1 MGLLLCAGLA
11 AVGGAFWW
19 NRPQPLPPTE
29 IFRGVVYR
37 CEQLAAG
44 PEASGLMHLVR
55 VDLTAP
61 GVSLYITPVD
71 REAEAAGW
79 EYRLRWPS
87 AVAHDEQL
95 AVLVN
100 GPLFVAESS
109 PLPLP
114 GEMARSL
121 DTLVADHEV
130 NHIHEHSYLLW
141 FEDDLTPH
149 LETEKPP
156 PAEALAQARWAVG
169 GQAVQLGEGRVN
181 EFASRVPDRQ
191 VMLGIDSAGR
201 QLYLA
206 VFEHASPAAAAEI
219 LAQQGATDAISLDGG
234 SSATL
239 VIGAGATGIRPRT
252 LCSPSH
258 GIPTV
263 IGIRALPV
271 SSSSSESR
279 VP

>member
-1 MGLLLCAGLA
+1 M
-11 AVGGAFWW
+11 
-19 NRPQPLPPTE
+19 PPTE
-29 IFRGVVYR
+29 IFRGITYH
-37 CEQLAAG
+37 CERLAAG

-71 REAEAAGW
+71 RAAKAAGW
-79 EYRLRWPS
+79 EYRMRWPS

-95 AVLVN
+95 AVMVN
-100 GPLFVAESS
+100 GPLFVSESS

-114 GEMARSL
+114 GEMASSL

-149 LETEKPP
+149 LEKEKPP
-156 PAEALAQARWAVG
+156 PADALAQARWAVG
-169 GQAVQLGEGRVN
+169 GQAVQLSDGKVN
-181 EFASRVPDRQ
+181 EFASHEPDRL
-191 VMLGIDSAGR
+191 VMLGIDSANK

-206 VFEHASPAAAAEI
+206 VFEHASPAAAANM
-219 LAQQGATDAISLDGG
+219 LAQRGANDAISLDGG

-252 LCSPSH
+252 LCYPYH

-271 SSSSSESR
+271 TTTSNEWSLR
-279 VP
+279 